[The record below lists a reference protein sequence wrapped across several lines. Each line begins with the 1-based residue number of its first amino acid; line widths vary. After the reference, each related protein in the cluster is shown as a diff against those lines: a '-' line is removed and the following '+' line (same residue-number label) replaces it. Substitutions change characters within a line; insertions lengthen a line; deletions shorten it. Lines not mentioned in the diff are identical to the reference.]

1 MLTTNWVYMVSN
13 FDDIYVHILY
23 NVKINI
29 IYYSRAMPHHVCN
42 YFVTAMV
49 CVQAYGL
56 NCKDEATSYQYYCLH
71 DQSQAT

>member
-1 MLTTNWVYMVSN
+1 MISNSDDTYIYMMYRSILFVT
-13 FDDIYVHILY
+13 VELCHIMY
-23 NVKINI
+23 AT
-29 IYYSRAMPHHVCN
+29 S